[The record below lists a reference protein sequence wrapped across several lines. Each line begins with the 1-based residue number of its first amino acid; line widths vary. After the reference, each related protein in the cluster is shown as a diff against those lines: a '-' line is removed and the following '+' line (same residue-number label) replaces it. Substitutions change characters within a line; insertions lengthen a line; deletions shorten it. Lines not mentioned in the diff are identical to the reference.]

1 MKAIY
6 FKGSIIAISTADK
19 NTRQLLKQH
28 SCESLQP
35 SDFADLFIS
44 GQTYKLKDNYT
55 VKPIYL
61 NQIF

>member
-1 MKAIY
+1 MQAIY
-6 FKGSIIAISTADK
+6 FKGTIIAISTADK
-19 NTRQLLKQH
+19 NTRVILKQH
-28 SCESLQP
+28 SCERLQP
-35 SDFADLFIS
+35 ADFADLFVS